1 MYAKAENDVTLK
13 NVKGHLFPHRQDF
26 LFMLPEP
33 GYFSFL
39 ALSQAV
45 F

>member
-1 MYAKAENDVTLK
+1 MCAKAENDVTLK
-13 NVKGHLFPHRQDF
+13 NVKGRLFPHGQDF
-26 LFMLPEP
+26 LCMLPEP
-33 GYFSFL
+33 GYLGSL